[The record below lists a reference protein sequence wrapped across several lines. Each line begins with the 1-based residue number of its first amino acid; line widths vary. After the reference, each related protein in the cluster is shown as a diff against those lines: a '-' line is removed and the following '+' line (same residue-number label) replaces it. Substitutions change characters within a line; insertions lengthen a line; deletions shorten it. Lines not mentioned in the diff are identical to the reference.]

1 MKKLSWNE
9 LYKLGKTD
17 NANRWY
23 PSEEIKEYFA
33 TIRTPSRAF
42 PHSYARSAQTMKFA
56 KWLIKNRP
64 EIANKF
70 ELSLN

>member
-1 MKKLSWNE
+1 MKTLSWNDI
-9 LYKLGKTD
+9 YKIGKTD

-23 PSEEIKEYFA
+23 PSQDISEYFA
-33 TIRTPSRAF
+33 NIRSPSRAF

-56 KWLIKNRP
+56 KWLIRNRP
-64 EIANKF
+64 EIAEKF